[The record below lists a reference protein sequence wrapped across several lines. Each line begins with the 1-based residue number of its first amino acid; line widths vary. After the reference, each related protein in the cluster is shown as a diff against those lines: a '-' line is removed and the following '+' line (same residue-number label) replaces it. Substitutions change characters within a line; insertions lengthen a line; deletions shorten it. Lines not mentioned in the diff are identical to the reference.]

1 MVKTMSDQIPPA
13 STVRR
18 AASVTPRRSGLESS
32 EAPQEVINDAPL
44 QTIQAHQ
51 TNQVS
56 NNKAWLQGYN
66 MSEDELMALTVK
78 KSFNLPLLLQAK
90 MDYYLDEQRKNKR
103 GAARNKL
110 NETEVI
116 KLALNAYFK
125 SEFKKLGIDQ

>member
-116 KLALNAYFK
+116 KQALNAYFK